1 MFIGK
6 VSITLKKSVLD
17 PQGNAVMKA
26 LHDMGENTVA
36 DVRIG
41 KYAEVRLNS
50 DSKEK
55 AEEELHR
62 ICRSLLV
69 NEVIE
74 SYRVELEKV

>member
-26 LHDMGENTVA
+26 LHDMGEDTVA

-62 ICRSLLV
+62 ICKSLLV

>member
-62 ICRSLLV
+62 ICKSLLV

-74 SYRVELEKV
+74 SYRIELEKI

>member
-41 KYAEVRLNS
+41 KYAEVRLSS

-74 SYRVELEKV
+74 SYRVELEKI

>member
-41 KYAEVRLNS
+41 KYAEVKLNS